1 MTYQVISPEGSV
13 ETFRTQPGFQHSPF
27 VLQVRIS
34 PAQRKR
40 LDKIGLMTT
49 APEATSFRSLRFHTI
64 KSEEYNPNVCPCCQ
78 TGV

>member
-1 MTYQVISPEGSV
+1 MTYQVISPEGNV

-49 APEATSFRSLRFHTI
+49 APEANSFRSLRFHTI
-64 KSEEYNPNVCPCCQ
+64 KNEEYNPNVCPCCQ